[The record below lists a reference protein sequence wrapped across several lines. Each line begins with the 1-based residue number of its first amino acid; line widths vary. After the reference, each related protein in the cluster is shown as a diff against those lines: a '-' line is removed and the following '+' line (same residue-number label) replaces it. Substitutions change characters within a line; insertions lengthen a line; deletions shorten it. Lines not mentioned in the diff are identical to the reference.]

1 MFKLK
6 IKANDY
12 KPNEI
17 LYFIRQSTGKT
28 QKEFAQTI
36 NKSKDWEQSNELGRS
51 NFLFKDL
58 LELAKIH
65 NIEII
70 IQEKKKD

>member
-1 MFKLK
+1 MNGLFLVPDPLILKVLFKFITGLK
-6 IKANDY
+6 PNDY

-36 NKSKDWEQSNELGRS
+36 NKSKD
-51 NFLFKDL
+51 
-58 LELAKIH
+58 
-65 NIEII
+65 
-70 IQEKKKD
+70 

>member
-28 QKEFAQTI
+28 QQEFAQTI